1 MPTKKKPPKRFVPT
15 VRQYQEDLT
24 VLRAAG
30 PNVLLKAVLTDGAT
44 RRPKPTK

>member
-1 MPTKKKPPKRFVPT
+1 MKKTPPKRFVPT

-30 PNVLLKAVLTDGAT
+30 PNALLKTVLTGGST